1 MFTVFEDEDFIRF
14 KINTDIRHVNPLIHQ
29 AQKFFARYKL
39 EDDRPL
45 VLSIRELLTNAI
57 EHGNRNME
65 NLSIAV
71 SLEYIGN
78 LCFQIR
84 VEDEGKGFD
93 HENFLK
99 NLPDNPD
106 QARKWGLGL
115 VKDFS
120 DRMEFNDKGSSVSA
134 WIRMA
139 ARTEFKISSLTGSDG
154 REWNVIRPTGNLH
167 AENAEKLRNALVELF
182 ETESKCYRFDL
193 ENVEDI
199 DAVSLRVLIKF
210 SDLLRDRCPDAEME
224 IANANPD
231 IANLMR
237 ISCRHRLCRIVQ

>member
-1 MFTVFEDEDFIRF
+1 MFTIFQDDDFIRF
-14 KINTDIRHVNPLIHQ
+14 KISTDMRHINPLIHE

-45 VLSIRELLTNAI
+45 ILTLRELITNAI

-78 LCFQIR
+78 LCFKII

-93 HENFLK
+93 HENFLT
-99 NLPDNPD
+99 NLPDNPE

-120 DRMEFNDKGSSVSA
+120 DRMEFSGKGNSVSV
-134 WIRMA
+134 WIRM
-139 ARTEFKISSLTGSDG
+139 RTKTEFKVSSLPGMDG
-154 REWNVIRPTGNLH
+154 REWKIIRPTGDMT
-167 AENAEKLRNALVELF
+167 AENAPKFRNALLDIF
-182 ETESKCYRFDL
+182 GTGCKFYRLDFK
-193 ENVEDI
+193 NTEDI
-199 DAVSLRVLIKF
+199 DAVSLSVFIKF
-210 SDLLRDRCPDAEME
+210 SDLLRDKYPDAEME
-224 IANANPD
+224 LINANPD
-231 IANLMR
+231 IVNLMR
-237 ISCRHRLCRIVQ
+237 ITCLHRLCRIM